1 MIKIEEYWTEFGHF
15 KTIYNQCFIV
25 KKRCY
30 NVCKV
35 YNIRQN
41 LDISN
46 KEIGHEIFTPYTQ
59 EKLV

>member
-1 MIKIEEYWTEFGHF
+1 M
-15 KTIYNQCFIV
+15 V

-30 NVCKV
+30 NVCKI

-46 KEIGHEIFTPYTQ
+46 KEIEHEIFIPDTQ